1 MKKIEAVIRHFKLE
15 DVKNA
20 LTEKGIHGM
29 TVSEVRGFGR
39 QKGHTE
45 TYRGAEYAVDFIPKV
60 KVEVVVASADAQT
73 VVDAIVGK
81 ARTGQV
87 GDGKI
92 FVSDLTEVVRI
103 PHGRDGPRGSVRRR
117 RASGR
122 RISGRG
128 VRLRRASLPGDFF
141 GAERQKEA
149 AGEPAG

>member
-60 KVEVVVASADAQT
+60 KVEVVVAAADAHT

-92 FVSDLTEVVRI
+92 FVSDLTEVVGIRT
-103 PHGRDGPRGSVRRR
+103 GETDN
-117 RASGR
+117 
-122 RISGRG
+122 
-128 VRLRRASLPGDFF
+128 
-141 GAERQKEA
+141 A
-149 AGEPAG
+149 AI

>member
-1 MKKIEAVIRHFKLE
+1 MKKTEAVIRHFKLE

-45 TYRGAEYAVDFIPKV
+45 TYRGAEYAVDSIPKV
-60 KVEVVVASADAQT
+60 KVEVVVASADAQA

-92 FVSDLTEVVRI
+92 FVSELTEVVRI
-103 PHGRDGPRGSVRRR
+103 RTGETDH
-117 RASGR
+117 
-122 RISGRG
+122 
-128 VRLRRASLPGDFF
+128 
-141 GAERQKEA
+141 A
-149 AGEPAG
+149 AL